1 MSVFVPRRFQKAGR
15 PAPTR
20 HSIHPLLAARWS
32 PRAFAPD
39 ETVSS
44 DQLHSILEAARWAP
58 SSFNEQPWRF
68 VVGTREEP
76 EFLSALQ
83 DLLMEGNSWARAAPV
98 LILSAYT
105 PTSGRD
111 GSRNRVALRDLGA
124 AEENLVLQAFDLG
137 LVTHQMGGFDVE
149 RARKLLPGD
158 LEPGSMIAVGPPGD
172 AEELPDRLKEREE
185 RPRRRRPLDTMVSLG
200 HWDDFRDPDD
210 G

>member
-1 MSVFVPRRFQKAGR
+1 MSVSAPRRFQKAGR

-32 PRAFAPD
+32 PRAFASD

-105 PTSGRD
+105 PTMASD
-111 GSRNRVALRDLGA
+111 GSENRVALRDLGA

-149 RARKLLPGD
+149 RARNLLPDD

-172 AEELPDRLKEREE
+172 PEDLPDPLQEREE
-185 RPRRRRPLDTMVSLG
+185 RPRRRRPLDALVSLG
-200 HWDDFRDPDD
+200 QWDDFRGPDD

>member
-1 MSVFVPRRFQKAGR
+1 MSVVTPRGSHKGGR

-32 PRAFAPD
+32 PRAFASD
-39 ETVSS
+39 EPVPR
-44 DQLHSILEAARWAP
+44 DQLDSILEAARWAP

-76 EFLSALQ
+76 EFLEALQ
-83 DLLMEGNSWARAAPV
+83 DLLMDGNSWALSAPV

-105 PTSGRD
+105 PTSASD
-111 GSRNRVALRDLGA
+111 GSENRVALRDLGA

-149 RARKLLPGD
+149 RARSLLPGD

-172 AEELPDRLKEREE
+172 PEELPDRLQEREE
-185 RPRRRRPLDTMVSLG
+185 KPRRRRPLDAIVSLG
-200 HWDDFRDPDD
+200 SWDDFQEPD
-210 G
+210 GG